1 MAKTIL
7 VIDDI
12 VTERIHLRKILEGL
26 NFVVIE
32 AASGSEGI
40 ALAQS
45 AKPDLILMDVV
56 MPEMSGFQATRNLKK
71 NPETEKIPVVMVT
84 SKNRDPDKENA
95 KENGAVAYIVKPATA
110 ATLKSVID
118 KVIDKVPA

>member
-12 VTERIHLRKILEGL
+12 GTERIHLRKMLEGM
-26 NFVVIE
+26 NFAVIE
-32 AASGSEGI
+32 AASGAEGL

-84 SKNRDPDKENA
+84 SKSRDPDKENA

-118 KVIDKVPA
+118 KVLEKVPA